1 MCTHSVVVLQ
11 VCKQRERMLA
21 AILTLAEASV
31 CGHRFW
37 LWHAR
42 RVPSTKTQPL
52 VELICHLVPAA
63 GRKQHP
69 EASSVQCVHCTP
81 SVPAVQKDTI
91 PDWAPMST
99 VAGQPQPV
107 RRRTRGRDRL
117 VTMSGVPRVPSAVS
131 MAGASRK
138 VETVA
143 SRAHGP
149 AVLPCCLGH
158 SVSKAVFV
166 DRSDTSA
173 QQHVAVAISGEAV
186 RWRA

>member
-1 MCTHSVVVLQ
+1 MAVAC
-11 VCKQRERMLA
+11 EPG
-21 AILTLAEASV
+21 AEHENS
-31 CGHRFW
+31 
-37 LWHAR
+37 
-42 RVPSTKTQPL
+42 
-52 VELICHLVPAA
+52 
-63 GRKQHP
+63 
-69 EASSVQCVHCTP
+69 ASSGTTLSSRTGCRQKTASRSIISTP

-186 RWRA
+186 RWRHDTAMMLLLC